1 MNTDKNK
8 ISTKDRILAVSEN
21 LFAEKGFDSTGID
34 EIASNVGIA
43 KSVIYYHFK
52 NKEDILKTLFEKYL
66 GQGFELKKDKIDEIV
81 INDNVNYKKIFSET
95 LNRAELWRNF
105 SRILFMESMKKTDP
119 ENNLLFKLWERNMEF
134 LYVVYK
140 DKLNDQAISKKK
152 ELLTKS
158 FFMLGL
164 PWIGFQVFVASWSE
178 FVDIEEEELNKM
190 LTEIMDEFLEKI
202 WLEKLFNL

>member
-8 ISTKDRILAVSEN
+8 ISTRDRILAVSEN

-105 SRILFMESMKKTDP
+105 SRILFMESMKKTEP

>member
-105 SRILFMESMKKTDP
+105 SRILFMESMKKTEP

-164 PWIGFQVFVASWSE
+164 PWIGFQVFVTSWSE

>member
-34 EIASNVGIA
+34 EIANNVGIA

-105 SRILFMESMKKTDP
+105 SRILFMESMKKTEP

>member
-140 DKLNDQAISKKK
+140 DKLNDQAISNKK

-164 PWIGFQVFVASWSE
+164 PWIGFQVFVTSWSE

>member
-105 SRILFMESMKKTDP
+105 SRILFMESMKKTEP

>member
-1 MNTDKNK
+1 MNPDKNK

-140 DKLNDQAISKKK
+140 DKINDQALSKKK

-178 FVDIEEEELNKM
+178 FVDIEEEELNKL
-190 LTEIMDEFLEKI
+190 LTEIMDEFLEKV